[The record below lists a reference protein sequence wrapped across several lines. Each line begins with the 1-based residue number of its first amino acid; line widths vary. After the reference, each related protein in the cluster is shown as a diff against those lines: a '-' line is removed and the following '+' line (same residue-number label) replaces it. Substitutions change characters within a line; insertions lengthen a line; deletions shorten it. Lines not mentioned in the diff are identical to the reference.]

1 VPVIALE
8 AGCAVGCSSVA
19 VALAR
24 VGFRQLD
31 EHGQR
36 IGWIVSATIGAGGGI
51 AAAAVEHR
59 VSAGGRWVV
68 LSALLVW
75 AVALGATAGCDAVSQ
90 RIPTGLVR
98 TAAATT
104 LVLLILAASLNS
116 DWHRAL
122 VALVAAVACY
132 AALMAARVGRGDTR
146 LGFLGALGL
155 GAVGPR
161 GAISGAGTLCLV
173 LLVQVIVTVVRGGDR
188 HSRIA
193 FGPALA
199 TGFIVAAA
207 SS

>member
-1 VPVIALE
+1 MPVIALE
-8 AGCAVGCSSVA
+8 AGCAVGCSGVA
-19 VALAR
+19 VALAG

-36 IGWIVSATIGAGGGI
+36 IGWIVSATIGAAGGI
-51 AAAAVEHR
+51 AAAVVERR
-59 VSAGGRWVV
+59 VSDDGRWAV

-75 AVALGATAGCDAVSQ
+75 AVALGAAAGCDAVSQ
-90 RIPTGLVR
+90 RIPTGIVR

-161 GAISGAGTLCLV
+161 GAIIGAVALCLA
-173 LLVQVIVTVVRGGDR
+173 LLAQVIVTLVRGGDR

-199 TGFIVAAA
+199 AGFIVAAA

>member
-1 VPVIALE
+1 MPVIALE
-8 AGCAVGCSSVA
+8 AGCAVGCSGVA

-24 VGFRQLD
+24 VGLRQLG

-36 IGWIVSATIGAGGGI
+36 IGWIVSATIGAIGGI
-51 AAAAVEHR
+51 AAGAVVHR
-59 VSAGGRWVV
+59 LSGSGRWIV
-68 LSALLVW
+68 LSALVVW
-75 AVALGATAGCDAVSQ
+75 AVGLGAAAGCDVVSQ

-98 TAAATT
+98 TAAVTT
-104 LVLLILAASLNS
+104 LVLLILAASLRNN
-116 DWHRAL
+116 WHELL
-122 VALVAAVACY
+122 VAVLAAGACY

-146 LGFLGALGL
+146 LGFLGGLGL

-161 GAISGAGTLCLV
+161 GAIIGAVALCLA
-173 LLVQVIVTVVRGGDR
+173 LLVQVIVTVVGGGDR

-207 SS
+207 SP